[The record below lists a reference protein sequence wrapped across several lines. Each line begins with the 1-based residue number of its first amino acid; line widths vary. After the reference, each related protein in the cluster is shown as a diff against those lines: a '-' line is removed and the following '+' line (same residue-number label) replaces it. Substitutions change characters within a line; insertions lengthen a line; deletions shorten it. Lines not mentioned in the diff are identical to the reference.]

1 MSHKEIIFARKKLRR
16 SFFVF
21 PPSRLIFSS
30 RLPGLQTKL
39 TVQKGNQYPRKR
51 FTPLPLPT
59 MHYASIENLAKS
71 FGIRTLFKNI
81 SFYVEEGDKIA
92 LVARNGS
99 GKSTLLK
106 IIAGLDTA
114 DSGTVW
120 VHKDIKVIMLQ
131 QDTHFEE
138 MKSIWDNV
146 LRMDN
151 PVVKVVKEYEM
162 CLEQEEENIE
172 KLTDLM
178 ARVDELNAWSFESEL
193 KQILGKLNLHHLNE
207 PVKNLSGGQRKRV
220 ALAQALI
227 EAQLHEGKC
236 LLILDEPTNH
246 LDVEMIEWLED
257 YLSAQKVTL
266 LCVTHD
272 RYFLDAVCNEI
283 LEMEDEKIYVYKGNY
298 DYFLE
303 QKSLRQ
309 EVQASE
315 LQKDKNIFRKELEWM
330 RKQPKARTTKSKSRQ
345 DAFADIEERVSK
357 RKEETDVSLQVKM
370 TRLGGK
376 VLEMKK
382 IYKSYGD
389 KVILKGFDHT
399 FKKGERIGIVG
410 KNGIGKSTFLKIALQ
425 QEKPDSGKVNHGD
438 TVVFGNF
445 NQEGLQ
451 YKEDKRAIEYV
462 KDFAEFFPLA
472 DGTKISATQF
482 MEKFGFA
489 SEQQYTPLSKLS
501 GGEKRRLHLLSILF
515 LNPNFLIL
523 DEPTNDLD
531 LQTLRTLEEFL
542 LDFPGCILIVS
553 HDRYFMDRMV
563 DHLFAFEG
571 DGVIKD
577 FPGNYTLYREW
588 KSTVDR
594 DSSTGPGG
602 LAVDR
607 GASEEKQAPAIK
619 AEQRTT
625 NIGQRKPSFKE
636 KHEFE
641 QLEKEMPELQ
651 KEKAALEEKMNSGSM
666 DYDALQKAAQR
677 ISSIVQLL
685 DEKEMRWLELSERI

>member
-1 MSHKEIIFARKKLRR
+1 
-16 SFFVF
+16 
-21 PPSRLIFSS
+21 
-30 RLPGLQTKL
+30 
-39 TVQKGNQYPRKR
+39 
-51 FTPLPLPT
+51 
-59 MHYASIENLAKS
+59 MHYASVENLSKS

-92 LVARNGS
+92 FVARNGS

-106 IIAGLDTA
+106 IIAGLDHA
-114 DSGTVW
+114 DGGTVW

-131 QDTHFEE
+131 QDTPFEE
-138 MKSIWDNV
+138 NKSIWDNV

-151 PVVKVVKEYEM
+151 PVVKVVKAYEQ
-162 CLEQEEENIE
+162 CIEETPDDID
-172 KLTDLM
+172 KLTNLM
-178 ARVDELNAWSFESEL
+178 SLVDELNAWNFESEL

-220 ALAQALI
+220 ALAQSLI
-227 EAQLHEGKC
+227 EMQLHEGKC

-246 LDVEMIEWLED
+246 LDVSMIEWLED

-266 LCVTHD
+266 LLVTHD

-283 LEMEDEKIYVYKGNY
+283 LEMDEEKIFTYKGDY

-303 QKSLRQ
+303 QKSMRQ

-345 DAFADIEERVSK
+345 DAFAVVEERVSLK
-357 RKEETDVSLQVKM
+357 KEDAEVSLQVKM

-376 VLEMKK
+376 ILEMKK
-382 IYKSYGD
+382 INKSYGD
-389 KVILKGFDHT
+389 KVLIKNFDYT
-399 FKKGERIGIVG
+399 FKRGERVGIVG
-410 KNGIGKSTFLKIALQ
+410 KNGVGKSTFLKIALH
-425 QEKPDSGKVNHGD
+425 QEKPDSGKINHGD

-445 NQEGLQ
+445 DQEGLK

-472 DGTKISATQF
+472 DGSKISASQF
-482 MEKFGFA
+482 MEKFGFNA
-489 SEQQYTPLSKLS
+489 EQQYTPLSKLS
-501 GGEKRRLHLLSILF
+501 GGEKRRLHLLAVLF

-577 FPGNYTLYREW
+577 FPGNYSQYREALANE
-588 KSTVDR
+588 KF
-594 DSSTGPGG
+594 TGYE
-602 LAVDR
+602 VV
-607 GASEEKQAPAIK
+607 SEKIPVVEEVVVKQKNNSEIK
-619 AEQRTT
+619 
-625 NIGQRKPSFKE
+625 KLSFKE

-641 QLEKEMPELQ
+641 TIEKEMPALQ
-651 KEKAALEEKMNSGSM
+651 KEKETIEIQMNSGNLNFE
-666 DYDALQKAAQR
+666 ALQKAAAR
-677 ISSIVQLL
+677 VGEIVALL
-685 DEKEMRWLELSERI
+685 DEKEMRWLELSERMA

>member
-1 MSHKEIIFARKKLRR
+1 
-16 SFFVF
+16 
-21 PPSRLIFSS
+21 
-30 RLPGLQTKL
+30 
-39 TVQKGNQYPRKR
+39 
-51 FTPLPLPT
+51 
-59 MHYASIENLAKS
+59 MHYASVENISKS

-92 LVARNGS
+92 FVARNGT
-99 GKSTLLK
+99 GKSTLLN

-114 DSGTVW
+114 DSGEVW
-120 VHKDIKVIMLQ
+120 VHKDVKVIMLQ
-131 QDTHFEE
+131 QDTVFDNA
-138 MKSIWDNV
+138 KSIWDNV

-162 CLEQEEENIE
+162 YLEEEGHDDK
-172 KLTDLM
+172 KLNDLI
-178 ARVDELNAWSFESEL
+178 ARLSELNAWNFESDV

-227 EAQLHEGKC
+227 ESQLHEGRC

-246 LDVEMIEWLED
+246 LDVEMIEWLENF
-257 YLSAQKVTL
+257 LSSQKSTL
-266 LCVTHD
+266 LLVTHD
-272 RYFLDAVCNEI
+272 RYFLDTVCNEI
-283 LEMEDEKIYVYKGNY
+283 IELDDEKLYIYKGDY

-309 EVQASE
+309 EVQQSE
-315 LQKDKNIFRKELEWM
+315 LNKDKNIFRKELEWM

-345 DAFADIEERVSK
+345 DAFLNLEEKISQQ
-357 RKEETDVSLQVKM
+357 EDNTEVSLQVKM

-382 IYKSYGD
+382 VYKSYGD
-389 KVILKGFDHT
+389 KPIIKGFDYT

-410 KNGIGKSTFLKIALQ
+410 KNGIGKSTFLRIALGT
-425 QEKPDSGKVNHGD
+425 EPPSSGKINHGE

-445 NQEGLQ
+445 AQEGLQ

-472 DGTKISATQF
+472 DESKISASQF
-482 MEKFGFA
+482 MEKFGFSA
-489 SEQQYTPLSKLS
+489 EQQYTPLSKLS
-501 GGEKRRLHLLSILF
+501 GGEKRRLHLLSVLF

-542 LDFPGCILIVS
+542 KEFPGCILIVS
-553 HDRYFMDRMV
+553 HDRYFMDRIV

-571 DGVIKD
+571 DGIIKD
-577 FPGNYTLYREW
+577 FPGNYSEYRIW
-588 KSTVDR
+588 KDNE
-594 DSSTGPGG
+594 
-602 LAVDR
+602 
-607 GASEEKQAPAIK
+607 ASGNVQPTMSKQPQKKQEIK
-619 AEQRTT
+619 NENQR
-625 NIGQRKPSFKE
+625 ISFKE
-636 KHEFE
+636 KYEFE
-641 QLEKEMPELQ
+641 SLEQQMPALQ
-651 KEKAALEEKMNSGSM
+651 KEKVALENKMSTGTLGFQE
-666 DYDALQKAAQR
+666 LQKTSER
-677 ISSIVQLL
+677 INTIIKLL
-685 DEKEMRWLELSERI
+685 DEKEMRWLELSEKIN

>member
-1 MSHKEIIFARKKLRR
+1 
-16 SFFVF
+16 
-21 PPSRLIFSS
+21 
-30 RLPGLQTKL
+30 
-39 TVQKGNQYPRKR
+39 
-51 FTPLPLPT
+51 
-59 MHYASIENLAKS
+59 MHYASIENISKS

-92 LVARNGS
+92 FVARNGS
-99 GKSTLLK
+99 GKTTLLK
-106 IIAGLDTA
+106 IIAGLDTT
-114 DSGTVW
+114 DSGSVW
-120 VHKDIKVIMLQ
+120 VHKDIKVVMLQ

-146 LRMDN
+146 LKMDN

-162 CLEQEEENIE
+162 CLEQEEDNIE

-178 ARVDELNAWSFESEL
+178 AKVDELNAWNFESEL

-246 LDVEMIEWLED
+246 LDVQMIEWLED
-257 YLSAQKVTL
+257 YLSAQKITL

-272 RYFLDAVCNEI
+272 RYFLDTVCNEI
-283 LEMEDEKIYVYKGNY
+283 LEMDDEKIYVYKGDY

-345 DAFADIEERVSK
+345 DAFADIEDRVSQK
-357 RKEETDVSLQVKM
+357 KEDTDVSLQVKM

-382 IYKSYGD
+382 INKSYGD
-389 KVILKGFDHT
+389 KVILKGFDYT
-399 FKKGERIGIVG
+399 FKRGERIGIVG

-472 DGTKISATQF
+472 DGSKISATQF
-482 MEKFGFA
+482 MEKFGFSA
-489 SEQQYTPLSKLS
+489 EQQYTPLSKLS

-588 KSTVDR
+588 KERELAGERQVLVVGRSP
-594 DSSTGPGG
+594 SAGPGG
-602 LAVDR
+602 LA
-607 GASEEKQAPAIK
+607 EEKTPDIKTEQQATSNEK
-619 AEQRTT
+619 
-625 NIGQRKPSFKE
+625 RKLTFKE
-636 KHEFE
+636 KFEFE

-651 KEKAALEEKMNSGSM
+651 KEKTFLEEKMNSGSM
-666 DYDALQKAAQR
+666 PFDELQKAAER
-677 ISSIVQLL
+677 ISSIAQLL
-685 DEKEMRWLELSERI
+685 DEKEMRWLELSEKI

>member
-1 MSHKEIIFARKKLRR
+1 
-16 SFFVF
+16 
-21 PPSRLIFSS
+21 
-30 RLPGLQTKL
+30 
-39 TVQKGNQYPRKR
+39 
-51 FTPLPLPT
+51 
-59 MHYASIENLAKS
+59 MHYASVENLSKS

-92 LVARNGS
+92 FVARNGS

-106 IIAGLDTA
+106 IIAGLDHA
-114 DSGTVW
+114 DGGTVW

-131 QDTHFEE
+131 QDTPFEE
-138 MKSIWDNV
+138 NKSIWDNV

-151 PVVKVVKEYEM
+151 PVVKVVKAYEQ
-162 CLEQEEENIE
+162 CLEEDADNIE

-178 ARVDELNAWSFESEL
+178 ALVDELNAWNFESEL

-220 ALAQALI
+220 ALAQSLI
-227 EAQLHEGKC
+227 EMQLHEGKC

-246 LDVEMIEWLED
+246 LDVSMIEWLED

-266 LCVTHD
+266 LLVTHD

-283 LEMEDEKIYVYKGNY
+283 LEMDEEKIFTYKGDY

-303 QKSLRQ
+303 QKSMRQ

-345 DAFADIEERVSK
+345 DAFAVVEERVSLK
-357 RKEETDVSLQVKM
+357 KEDAEVSLQVKM

-376 VLEMKK
+376 ILEMKK
-382 IYKSYGD
+382 INKSYGD
-389 KVILKGFDHT
+389 KVLIKNFDYT
-399 FKKGERIGIVG
+399 FKRGERVGIVG
-410 KNGIGKSTFLKIALQ
+410 KNGVGNSTFLKIALH
-425 QEKPDSGKVNHGD
+425 QEKPDSGKINHGD

-445 NQEGLQ
+445 DQEGLK

-472 DGTKISATQF
+472 DGSKISASQF
-482 MEKFGFA
+482 MEKFGFNA
-489 SEQQYTPLSKLS
+489 EQQYTPLSKLS
-501 GGEKRRLHLLSILF
+501 GGEKRRLHLLAVLF

-577 FPGNYTLYREW
+577 FPGNYSQYREALANE
-588 KSTVDR
+588 KF
-594 DSSTGPGG
+594 TGYEVVAEKIPVVEE
-602 LAVDR
+602 AVV
-607 GASEEKQAPAIK
+607 KQKNNNEIK
-619 AEQRTT
+619 
-625 NIGQRKPSFKE
+625 KLSFKE

-641 QLEKEMPELQ
+641 TIEKEMPALQ
-651 KEKAALEEKMNSGSM
+651 KEKETIEEKMNSGNLNFEE
-666 DYDALQKAAQR
+666 LQKAAAR
-677 ISSIVQLL
+677 VGEIVALL
-685 DEKEMRWLELSERI
+685 DEKEMRWLELSERTA

>member
-1 MSHKEIIFARKKLRR
+1 
-16 SFFVF
+16 
-21 PPSRLIFSS
+21 
-30 RLPGLQTKL
+30 
-39 TVQKGNQYPRKR
+39 
-51 FTPLPLPT
+51 
-59 MHYASIENLAKS
+59 MHYASVENISKS
-71 FGIRTLFKNI
+71 FGIRKLFKNI

-92 LVARNGS
+92 FVARNGT
-99 GKSTLLK
+99 GKSTLLR

-120 VHKDIKVIMLQ
+120 VHKDVKVIMLQ
-131 QDTHFEE
+131 QDTAFDNE
-138 MKSIWDNV
+138 KSIWDNV

-151 PVVKVVKEYEM
+151 PIVKVVKEYEM
-162 CLEQEEENIE
+162 YLEDGGHDEN
-172 KLTDLM
+172 KLHDLI
-178 ARVDELNAWSFESEL
+178 DKLSELNAWNFESDL

-227 EAQLHEGKC
+227 ESQLHEGRC

-246 LDVEMIEWLED
+246 LDVEMIEWLENF
-257 YLSAQKVTL
+257 LSSQKSTL
-266 LCVTHD
+266 LLVTHD
-272 RYFLDAVCNEI
+272 RYFLDTVCNEI
-283 LEMEDEKIYVYKGNY
+283 IEMDEEKLYVYKGDY

-309 EVQASE
+309 EVQQSE

-345 DAFADIEERVSK
+345 DAFVDIQDRVSQQK
-357 RKEETDVSLQVKM
+357 DEPEVSLQVKM

-376 VLEMKK
+376 VIELKK
-382 IYKSYGD
+382 VYKSYGD
-389 KVILKGFDHT
+389 KPIMKAFDYT
-399 FKKGERIGIVG
+399 FKRGERIGIVG
-410 KNGIGKSTFLKIALQ
+410 KNGVGKSTFLKIALGT
-425 QEKPDSGKVNHGD
+425 EPPDSGKINHGD

-445 NQEGLQ
+445 AQEGLQ

-472 DGTKISATQF
+472 DGSKISATQF
-482 MEKFGFA
+482 MEKFGFNA
-489 SEQQYTPLSKLS
+489 QQQFTPLSKLS

-542 LDFPGCILIVS
+542 KDFPGCILIVS
-553 HDRYFMDRMV
+553 HDRYFMDRVV

-571 DGVIKD
+571 DGEIKD
-577 FPGNYTLYREW
+577 FPGNYSEYREW
-588 KSTVDR
+588 KEQELQNEQLAISNKQKIKPT
-594 DSSTGPGG
+594 SSQNQK
-602 LAVDR
+602 L
-607 GASEEKQAPAIK
+607 Q
-619 AEQRTT
+619 TT
-625 NIGQRKPSFKE
+625 NSKLQLSFKE
-636 KHEFE
+636 KHQFQKLE
-641 QLEKEMPELQ
+641 QEMPALQ
-651 KEKAALEEKMNSGSM
+651 KEKISLEEKMNTGDLS
-666 DYDALQKAAQR
+666 YDELQKASER
-677 ISSIVQLL
+677 ILVITQLL

>member
-1 MSHKEIIFARKKLRR
+1 
-16 SFFVF
+16 
-21 PPSRLIFSS
+21 
-30 RLPGLQTKL
+30 
-39 TVQKGNQYPRKR
+39 
-51 FTPLPLPT
+51 
-59 MHYASIENLAKS
+59 
-71 FGIRTLFKNI
+71 
-81 SFYVEEGDKIA
+81 
-92 LVARNGS
+92 
-99 GKSTLLK
+99 
-106 IIAGLDTA
+106 
-114 DSGTVW
+114 
-120 VHKDIKVIMLQ
+120 
-131 QDTHFEE
+131 
-138 MKSIWDNV
+138 
-146 LRMDN
+146 
-151 PVVKVVKEYEM
+151 
-162 CLEQEEENIE
+162 
-172 KLTDLM
+172 
-178 ARVDELNAWSFESEL
+178 
-193 KQILGKLNLHHLNE
+193 
-207 PVKNLSGGQRKRV
+207 
-220 ALAQALI
+220 
-227 EAQLHEGKC
+227 
-236 LLILDEPTNH
+236 
-246 LDVEMIEWLED
+246 IEWLED

-283 LEMEDEKIYVYKGNY
+283 LEMDDEKIYVYKGDY

-345 DAFADIEERVSK
+345 DAFADIEERVGQ
-357 RKEETDVSLQVKM
+357 RKEELDVSLQVKM

-382 IYKSYGD
+382 INKSYGD
-389 KVILKGFDHT
+389 KVILKGFDYT
-399 FKKGERIGIVG
+399 FKRGERIGIVG

-472 DGTKISATQF
+472 DGGKISATQF

-577 FPGNYTLYREW
+577 FPGNYTLYRQW
-588 KSTVDR
+588 KENEVQPIDKKKIDIQKEASVPPPSGEVR
-594 DSSTGPGG
+594 
-602 LAVDR
+602 R
-607 GASEEKQAPAIK
+607 G
-619 AEQRTT
+619 
-625 NIGQRKPSFKE
+625 PSFKE
-636 KHEFE
+636 KFE
-641 QLEKEMPELQ
+641 YGQLEKEIPELQ
-651 KEKAALEEKMNSGSM
+651 KEKTALEEKMNTGKM
-666 DYDALQKAAQR
+666 AFDDLQKAAER
-677 ISSIVQLL
+677 ISTIVQLL

>member
-1 MSHKEIIFARKKLRR
+1 
-16 SFFVF
+16 
-21 PPSRLIFSS
+21 
-30 RLPGLQTKL
+30 
-39 TVQKGNQYPRKR
+39 
-51 FTPLPLPT
+51 
-59 MHYASIENLAKS
+59 MHYASVENISKS
-71 FGIRTLFKNI
+71 FGVRTLFKNI

-92 LVARNGS
+92 FVARNGS

-106 IIAGLDTA
+106 IISGLDTP
-114 DSGTVW
+114 DNGTVW
-120 VHKDIKVIMLQ
+120 VHKDVKVVMLQ
-131 QDTHFEE
+131 QDTPFDEN
-138 MKSIWDNV
+138 KSIWDNV
-146 LRMDN
+146 LRLNN
-151 PVVKVVKEYEM
+151 PVVKVVKEYEIY
-162 CLEQEEENIE
+162 LEKEEHDDD
-172 KLTDLM
+172 KLMRLISEL
-178 ARVDELNAWSFESEL
+178 DELNAWNFESDL

-227 EAQLHEGKC
+227 ETQLHEGKC

-246 LDVEMIEWLED
+246 LDVSMIEWLED
-257 YLSAQKVTL
+257 FLSSHKITL
-266 LCVTHD
+266 LLVTHD

-283 LEMEDEKIYVYKGNY
+283 LEMDDEKIYVYKGDY

-309 EVQASE
+309 EVQQSE

-345 DAFADIEERVSK
+345 DAFAVIEDRVSQK
-357 RKEETDVSLQVKM
+357 KDETEISLQVKM

-382 IYKSYGD
+382 VNKSYGD
-389 KVILKGFDHT
+389 KVLIKGFDYT

-425 QEKPDSGKVNHGD
+425 QEAPDSGKINHGE

-472 DGTKISATQF
+472 DGTKISASQF
-482 MEKFGFA
+482 MEKFGFSA
-489 SEQQYTPLSKLS
+489 EQQYTPLSKLS

-515 LNPNFLIL
+515 RNPNFLIL

-553 HDRYFMDRMV
+553 HDRYFMDRLV

-571 DGVIKD
+571 NGVIKD
-577 FPGNYTLYREW
+577 FPGNYTLYRQW
-588 KSTVDR
+588 KEKEESQTAKQK
-594 DSSTGPGG
+594 TQ
-602 LAVDR
+602 AVNYKQQ
-607 GASEEKQAPAIK
+607 EENSQSINKL
-619 AEQRTT
+619 
-625 NIGQRKPSFKE
+625 SFKE
-636 KHEFE
+636 KFEFE
-641 QLEKEMPELQ
+641 TIEKEIPELQ
-651 KEKAALEEKMNSGSM
+651 KEKKSLEEKMNIGSLGFEE
-666 DYDALQKAAQR
+666 LQKAAER
-677 ISSIVQLL
+677 ISTIIQLL
-685 DEKEMRWLELSERI
+685 DEKELRWLELSERIQ

>member
-1 MSHKEIIFARKKLRR
+1 MGFKTQFLV
-16 SFFVF
+16 FVF
-21 PPSRLIFSS
+21 QINKQLMFAA
-30 RLPGLQTKL
+30 
-39 TVQKGNQYPRKR
+39 
-51 FTPLPLPT
+51 LPLPS
-59 MHYASIENLAKS
+59 MHYASVENISKS

-81 SFYVEEGDKIA
+81 SFHIEEGDKIA
-92 LVARNGS
+92 FIARNGS

-120 VHKDIKVIMLQ
+120 IHKEVKVVMLQ
-131 QDTHFEE
+131 QEAVFDEN
-138 MKSIWDNV
+138 KSIWDNI
-146 LRMDN
+146 LTLNN
-151 PVVKVVKEYEM
+151 PVVKLVKEYEIY
-162 CLEQEEENIE
+162 LEEEKHDDD
-172 KLTDLM
+172 KLMRL
-178 ARVDELNAWSFESEL
+178 VSGLDEMNAWNFESDL

-220 ALAQALI
+220 ALAKALI
-227 EAQLHEGKC
+227 EAQLHEGRC

-246 LDVEMIEWLED
+246 LDIEMIEWLED
-257 YLSAQKVTL
+257 FLSSHKTTL
-266 LCVTHD
+266 LLVTHD

-283 LEMEDEKIYVYKGNY
+283 AEMADEKIYTYKGNY

-309 EVQASE
+309 EVEQSE

-345 DAFADIEERVSK
+345 DAFSVLEEKVSQ
-357 RKEETDVSLQVKM
+357 RKEESELSLQVKM

-382 IYKSYGD
+382 VNKSYGD
-389 KVILKGFDHT
+389 KVLIKGFDYT

-410 KNGIGKSTFLKIALQ
+410 KNGVGKSTFLKIALQ
-425 QEKPDSGKVNHGD
+425 QEEPDSGKINHGE

-462 KDFAEFFPLA
+462 KSLAEFFPLA
-472 DGTKISATQF
+472 DGSKISASQF
-482 MEKFGFA
+482 MEKFGFNA
-489 SEQQYTPLSKLS
+489 EQQYTPLSKLS

-515 LNPNFLIL
+515 SNPNFLVL

-531 LQTLRTLEEFL
+531 LQTLRILEEFL
-542 LDFPGCILIVS
+542 LEFPGCILVVS
-553 HDRYFMDRMV
+553 HDRYFMDRLV
-563 DHLFAFEG
+563 DHLFCFEG
-571 DGVIKD
+571 GGVIKD

-588 KSTVDR
+588 K
-594 DSSTGPGG
+594 
-602 LAVDR
+602 
-607 GASEEKQAPAIK
+607 EKQETQVASSKSQENTSKPVS
-619 AEQRTT
+619 QST
-625 NIGQRKPSFKE
+625 NQPINKLSFKE

-641 QLEKEMPELQ
+641 TIEKDMPLLQ
-651 KEKAALEEKMNSGSM
+651 KEKSALEEKMNAGSLN
-666 DYDALQKAAQR
+666 YDELQKAAER
-677 ISSIVQLL
+677 INTIIQLL
-685 DEKEMRWLELSERI
+685 DEKEMRWLELSERL